1 MIFLVQSSLSHSMVL
16 FFSSLS
22 LFVGWLSE
30 GKKNTQSCF
39 QVLKTQG
46 QDEHEG
52 RKSDWRRSQCHT
64 YHTPSHAW
72 QGEAFTVA
80 TAVAC
85 LLSECVQLP
94 SEPGSDTDGG
104 SAPPL
109 PIWVKTTIAMTE
121 KSAPAFQGITLQFA
135 LQPEFIRTS
144 LACTKPT
151 LNSSGGKMSSLIDS

>member
-16 FFSSLS
+16 FFFFPLS
-22 LFVGWLSE
+22 LCRLIKWR
-30 GKKNTQSCF
+30 KKNTQSCF
-39 QVLKTQG
+39 QVLKTQD

-94 SEPGSDTDGG
+94 SEPGSDTDRG

-109 PIWVKTTIAMTE
+109 PIWVKSTVAMTE
-121 KSAPAFQGITLQFA
+121 KSAPAFQGIILQFS
-135 LQPEFIRTS
+135 LQPKFIRTWPCLYQTHFEQVWWQNEFS
-144 LACTKPT
+144 
-151 LNSSGGKMSSLIDS
+151 DW